1 MLGVVEVCP
10 DCRSGVSGAVEIG
23 ATEERQNWNTAILG
37 KRLGN
42 KIEPFV
48 VKKKKFKKGQGSDLL
63 PTSVFNS
70 CHGGAGYR
78 KGWTK
83 S

>member
-1 MLGVVEVCP
+1 MK
-10 DCRSGVSGAVEIG
+10 IG
-23 ATEERQNWNTAILG
+23 ATEERQNWNTAILSKG
-37 KRLGN
+37 TRN

-63 PTSVFNS
+63 QASVFNS
-70 CHGGAGYR
+70 CHGGAGDR